1 MMVMKTVAVFFGGQS
16 AEHDVSII
24 TALTS
29 VIKPLELTKKY
40 QVVPVYIAKNGAW
53 YSFEGL
59 KKINFYQSKDIEA
72 KLSQKKPIGVKVGN
86 GLKMLVV
93 SRVHGTKEIKV
104 DIAFPALHGTHG
116 EDGELM
122 GMFEMAGLPYVGCDV
137 AASAIAMDKVFS
149 KQIAAAAG
157 VPITKSTWCSKVTF
171 ETNEAAVLE
180 DCKKLEYPLFVKPAH
195 LGSSIGISQ
204 VHNERELTNA
214 LELAAH
220 YDNKI
225 IVEEAVH
232 NLVEVTLPIM
242 GNDTPTPA
250 LLERPIT
257 QAEDFFDFETK
268 YLHGGKK
275 AGKNGGLGK
284 GAAGAQ
290 GYSEIPAQLPAEL
303 YDTAVETGLKVYKAL
318 GCSGIARID
327 MLIDTKTKTVYFN
340 EANPLPGSLYA
351 HNWAKAGVSKVQLVE
366 KLIEYAEARAKTK
379 RSLKTTFKTSFLTQF

>member
-1 MMVMKTVAVFFGGQS
+1 MKTVAVFFGGQS

>member
-275 AGKNGGLGK
+275 AAKNGGLGK

>member
-16 AEHDVSII
+16 AEHEVSII
-24 TALTS
+24 KALTS
-29 VIKPLELTKKY
+29 VIKPLEITKKY